1 MSGSAS
7 VKPQEV
13 RDELARILAFEGIV
27 NSAMLGSFLRFVVE
41 ETLAGRGDRLK
52 AYTIGVEAL
61 KREEDFDP
69 NDSAIVRVQARRLRD
84 VLSRYYAIPG
94 NERSV
99 RIELPVG
106 SYEPRFVVVEARQPA
121 RKADRGGTRSEVR
134 EPIAV
139 LTLVLLGVFA
149 ANMLW
154 SSYKADER
162 SETQRRMEAI
172 TAEAPAGVGLSD
184 AEVLPQIYV
193 RVQAEGPVPSWFD
206 RYRYAERLA
215 VFARPFFDS
224 VILRSPETAAA
235 RSQLQP
241 TYELNVSLHQG
252 TGVTARRNVLEGVMR
267 VIDVA
272 HARTVNEEPVLLRE
286 SMAGPYEPGSRM
298 TTPLDLSLVREVVRR
313 GGIIH
318 RDLAQWKALSAPL
331 SCLLEALDKRSRE
344 DRAKHLRARE
354 CLERMIVEHPRLAQ
368 AFVLLGQIYQTEFA
382 HGLNPLPGDP
392 LERAEAAVRKAL
404 RLSPSSPVAHGTMH
418 HLLLLRGDVEEALT
432 IGRKAERLNPEDLL
446 CAGVY
451 GSLLVRIG
459 RYRAALRRLAKV
471 RWNGGEDD
479 PWISFYSFL
488 ALNNLGMHNAADRF
502 ARKLSGDA
510 DPLHLAAI
518 AIAAHRAGD
527 TRVAGE
533 AIEGL
538 LEMEREFM
546 IDPRAPL
553 IRRGFSVEVAERL
566 MSDLHAAGLPQTP
579 M

>member
-206 RYRYAERLA
+206 RYRYAERAGCIRASVLRFRHPALA
-215 VFARPFFDS
+215 RD
-224 VILRSPETAAA
+224 
-235 RSQLQP
+235 
-241 TYELNVSLHQG
+241 
-252 TGVTARRNVLEGVMR
+252 
-267 VIDVA
+267 
-272 HARTVNEEPVLLRE
+272 
-286 SMAGPYEPGSRM
+286 
-298 TTPLDLSLVREVVRR
+298 R
-313 GGIIH
+313 GC
-318 RDLAQWKALSAPL
+318 AQ
-331 SCLLEALDKRSRE
+331 
-344 DRAKHLRARE
+344 
-354 CLERMIVEHPRLAQ
+354 
-368 AFVLLGQIYQTEFA
+368 
-382 HGLNPLPGDP
+382 
-392 LERAEAAVRKAL
+392 
-404 RLSPSSPVAHGTMH
+404 PVAAD
-418 HLLLLRGDVEEALT
+418 LRIE
-432 IGRKAERLNPEDLL
+432 
-446 CAGVY
+446 
-451 GSLLVRIG
+451 
-459 RYRAALRRLAKV
+459 
-471 RWNGGEDD
+471 
-479 PWISFYSFL
+479 
-488 ALNNLGMHNAADRF
+488 RF
-502 ARKLSGDA
+502 AASG
-510 DPLHLAAI
+510 HGRHGAAK
-518 AIAAHRAGD
+518 RAGGRD
-527 TRVAGE
+527 AG
-533 AIEGL
+533 
-538 LEMEREFM
+538 
-546 IDPRAPL
+546 D
-553 IRRGFSVEVAERL
+553 
-566 MSDLHAAGLPQTP
+566 
-579 M
+579 